1 MNDTEKYTDVRVV
14 LPQLSG
20 VVAAGIENRMEKV
33 HTLQLEGYSKFN
45 FMLLHA
51 HAASSGECSYY
62 VDTRRYHH
70 AQLMRD
76 FTPFF
81 NL

>member
-45 FMLLHA
+45 FMLLCA
-51 HAASSGECSYY
+51 HAAPSGECSYY
-62 VDTRRYHH
+62 VDG
-70 AQLMRD
+70 
-76 FTPFF
+76 
-81 NL
+81 